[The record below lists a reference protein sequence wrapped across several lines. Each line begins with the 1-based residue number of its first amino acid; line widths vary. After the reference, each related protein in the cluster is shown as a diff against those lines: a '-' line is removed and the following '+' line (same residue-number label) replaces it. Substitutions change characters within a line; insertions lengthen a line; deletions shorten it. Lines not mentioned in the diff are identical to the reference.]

1 MSIWEPFDPVS
12 YFLHTILG
20 GLGIAGA
27 LVALAVLKGSSNH
40 IWAGR
45 LFVFAAFVAA
55 ATAVVFSFT
64 EFSGAAIA
72 SSAITFSC
80 LGAALLAL
88 RPKSKAVLGGEIVTT
103 VLMGLAFLWL
113 LLGLSMSI
121 QGGTWLP
128 PLLYSLFA
136 VGLLIGDVRFL
147 RLDEQQRT
155 DARLPR
161 HFSRMAFAFAIAVHA
176 PIVTFGD
183 ELGIHPALA
192 FFGPFIIWP
201 AIVLFFKRRQA
212 TGKLTLAD

>member
-12 YFLHTILG
+12 YFLHIILG
-20 GLGIAGA
+20 GLGIVGA
-27 LVALAVLKGSSNH
+27 LVALSALKGSSNH

-45 LFVFAAFVAA
+45 LFVLAAFVAA

-72 SSAITFSC
+72 SSVMTFSC

-88 RPKSKAVLGGEIVTT
+88 RPKNKAVSSGEVITT
-103 VLMGLAFLWL
+103 TLMGLAFLWIL
-113 LLGLSMSI
+113 FGLSMSI
-121 QGGTWLP
+121 QGGRWLQ

-136 VGLLIGDVRFL
+136 GGLLIGDIRFL
-147 RLDEQQRT
+147 RLDAQRRA
-155 DARLPR
+155 DGRLPR
-161 HFSRMAFAFAIAVHA
+161 HFSRMAFALAIAVHA

-183 ELGIHPALA
+183 ELGLEPTLA
-192 FFGPFIIWP
+192 FFGPFLIWP

-212 TGKLTLAD
+212 KGKLVLAD